1 MKKTIT
7 ALLAAAC
14 LIAPLA
20 QAPAALA
27 ATPSKDVHRPVLHK
41 GSWTRGHRLS
51 PSDRNHAVPLDYTRY
66 RLKTP
71 PHGYRWVRIGGSFL
85 MVGSTSGLIL
95 SVVAAR

>member
-20 QAPAALA
+20 QACGPCRDAI
-27 ATPSKDVHRPVLHK
+27 KDVHRPVLHK